1 MSTRRQP
8 KRTSG
13 SRPAAPSRSAP
24 SRRTVSARQTT
35 TSATSRRW
43 SRLTVGVAIGALV
56 SGAGVIYL
64 VQDGEGHP
72 PVAAGSATSLPPVEV
87 ETGVVHVHGLG
98 VDPADGVLYAATH
111 SGLFRLPLSG
121 PAVRVANRAQ
131 DTMGFSVV
139 GPRTFIGSGHP
150 DFREDDVRPPLLGLI
165 ESTDAGQSWARLS
178 LHGKADF
185 HALHAAHGQV
195 YGYDSSSQTFMV
207 SKDRTAWDRR
217 AQLPMRDFA
226 VSPTDPG
233 TVLAT
238 TEHGLARSTDGG
250 RTFQPIGAP
259 PGLIVLAWTE
269 KGSLYGA
276 TFDGTLHRSADGGTT
291 WSRRGNAGGEP
302 EALAVDARNGS
313 ETVYVAVAQR
323 GILAS
328 ADGAQTF
335 TTRYK
340 E

>member
-1 MSTRRQP
+1 MS
-8 KRTSG
+8 KRHRPEQGSA
-13 SRPAAPSRSAP
+13 SRPAAAGRSARP
-24 SRRTVSARQTT
+24 RRAASAERAAPP
-35 TSATSRRW
+35 ATPRR
-43 SRLTVGVAIGALV
+43 RLVVASAIGALII
-56 SGAGVIYL
+56 GAGVVYL
-64 VQDGEGHP
+64 VQDPDGP
-72 PVAAGSATSLPPVEV
+72 ATVSAGSAKSLPPVEF

-98 VDPADGVLYAATH
+98 VDPADGALYAATH
-111 SGLFRLPLSG
+111 SGLFRLPTSG
-121 PAVRVANRAQ
+121 AAVRVANRAQ
-131 DTMGFSVV
+131 DTMGFSIV

-165 ESTDAGQSWARLS
+165 ESTDAGQSWTRLS

-195 YGYDSSSQTFMV
+195 YGYDSTSQTFMV
-207 SKDRTAWDRR
+207 SKDRTAWERR

-226 VSPTDPG
+226 VSPTEPD

-238 TEHGLARSTDGG
+238 TERGLARSTDGG
-250 RTFQPIGAP
+250 KTFQTVGGP
-259 PGLIVLAWTE
+259 PGLVVLAWAE
-269 KGSLYGA
+269 KGSLYGSA
-276 TFDGTLHRSADGGTT
+276 FDGSVHRSADGGIT
-291 WSRRGNAGGEP
+291 WSRRGTAAGEP
-302 EALAVDARNGS
+302 EAIAVDDRNGS
-313 ETVYVAVAQR
+313 ETVYVAVAER